1 MNKMLNSKI
10 NNRMSYQSFVALF
23 IFLYSALGVS
33 GQQNNGTESI
43 SATNRTDT
51 SYHLYLLIGQSNM
64 AGRGKNTDA
73 YKVMGDSSVLML
85 DKENNWVPAKHPL
98 HFDKP
103 ALIGVGPGLSFG
115 MEMAKKSGGH
125 KIGLIPCA
133 VGGTSINVWK
143 PGGYDEATKTHPYDD
158 MVKRLEYALK
168 YGSLKGVIWLQGEAD
183 SNPENAAGYLLK
195 LEELINRLRIKTGN
209 PTLPFVAGELG
220 RYKEAYNN
228 INKLLKDLP
237 NAVPFSALA
246 SSKGFTDIG
255 DNVHLDSESATEY
268 GKRFAKKMKKL
279 QSKRGK

>member
-1 MNKMLNSKI
+1 
-10 NNRMSYQSFVALF
+10 
-23 IFLYSALGVS
+23 
-33 GQQNNGTESI
+33 
-43 SATNRTDT
+43 
-51 SYHLYLLIGQSNM
+51 
-64 AGRGKNTDA
+64 
-73 YKVMGDSSVLML
+73 
-85 DKENNWVPAKHPL
+85 
-98 HFDKP
+98 
-103 ALIGVGPGLSFG
+103 
-115 MEMAKKSGGH
+115 MAKKSGGH

-143 PGGYDEATKTHPYDD
+143 PSGYDEATKTHPYDD
-158 MVKRLEYALK
+158 MMKRLEYALK

-220 RYKEAYNN
+220 RYKEMYNN

-255 DNVHLDSESATEY
+255 DNVHLDSKSATEY
-268 GKRFAKKMKKL
+268 GKRFAK
-279 QSKRGK
+279 R